1 MCYLIVLFCFNS
13 ELRDLNFFD
22 KNLKNQT
29 KKRDIDGWNSHQ
41 WASKHIFIQSFNFI
55 FINPFK
61 NYYPPFKFFKKKK
74 SRKCPQF
81 QFKNQVKKR
90 AKKDRRSINRAHI
103 NKKYKKS
110 SINWNQSSW
119 FQLIFCGRRCS
130 MNISRFSS
138 TVRNM
143 MKHTNGA
150 SCSSSL
156 HFAGRVPS
164 NIMCSWMVIHDTWA
178 HGMSSWSQPA
188 TAMQAPANPSLHAAL
203 APILDDS
210 QCGWLGID
218 IIDLGKSIIL

>member
-74 SRKCPQF
+74 NRVDALNF

-103 NKKYKKS
+103 NKKYRKS
-110 SINWNQSSW
+110 SINWNQSYW
-119 FQLIFCGRRCS
+119 FQLIFVEGDVLWTSVDFHRLWGTWWSTPMAHHAPPPYILLGECPATSCVHGWSSMTHGPTGWAAGVNQQLPCRLRRTQAC
-130 MNISRFSS
+130 MRLLPPSS
-138 TVRNM
+138 TTANAA
-143 MKHTNGA
+143 GWA
-150 SCSSSL
+150 S
-156 HFAGRVPS
+156 
-164 NIMCSWMVIHDTWA
+164 I
-178 HGMSSWSQPA
+178 
-188 TAMQAPANPSLHAAL
+188 
-203 APILDDS
+203 
-210 QCGWLGID
+210 
-218 IIDLGKSIIL
+218 

>member
-1 MCYLIVLFCFNS
+1 MDGIVTNEHQNTYLSNLLILYS
-13 ELRDLNFFD
+13 SILSKIIIRLSNF
-22 KNLKNQT
+22 
-29 KKRDIDGWNSHQ
+29 S
-41 WASKHIFIQSFNFI
+41 
-55 FINPFK
+55 
-61 NYYPPFKFFKKKK
+61 KKKN
-74 SRKCPQF
+74 RVDALNF

-156 HFAGRVPS
+156 HFAGWVPS